1 MEAVDIE
8 YIRQGLSIDDSQLD
22 LLSYKNSRS
31 CYRHREEI
39 LTNLGVA
46 PFSSR
51 QQELLSVEAKRM
63 ARNQTKPTLILDA
76 LVNYL
81 LEHQMEVPS
90 YYTLKTILQEAL
102 DSFEA
107 ELLAILD
114 RSLRREDAQLLDDLL
129 SKQQVYQE
137 RIGASSSVQRYELTF
152 FKRIPQSMRPGE
164 IKKRVEM
171 FQELKR
177 MHGQLWPVINRLD
190 LSPATVRYY
199 AEYVIDTQ
207 TSQLKI
213 NAAHRNL
220 WLIAFI
226 IHQYLSLGDA
236 LVITLHRAVTNALSV
251 CGRQLKEDYFRQSR
265 LNTQLATQVSSRN
278 SNHITV
284 LQKIEAIVN
293 DAALSNENK
302 VLQIQSLYHQMQVNS
317 DQLQED
323 RKRLQMLTEIQQAR
337 QDNEDYYLVLEK
349 QSIKLQ
355 NRVSA
360 IVEHLVLMK
369 PLPVRTL

>member
-1 MEAVDIE
+1 MARREYLSSEERLRFETPPQLSTTQRSLLLMLPEWAKRYLHLILTPTNQVGFLLQLGYFRIVSRFFPADTFPQVDIE
-8 YIRQGLSIDDSQLD
+8 YIRQGLSIEDSQLD
-22 LLSYKNSRS
+22 LLIYKNSRS

-90 YYTLKTILQEAL
+90 YHTLKTILQEAL

-114 RSLRREDAQLLDDLL
+114 RSLRPEDAQLLDDLL

-177 MHGQLWPVINRLD
+177 MHEQLWPVINRLD
-190 LSPATVRYY
+190 LSPP
-199 AEYVIDTQ
+199 
-207 TSQLKI
+207 L
-213 NAAHRNL
+213 
-220 WLIAFI
+220 
-226 IHQYLSLGDA
+226 
-236 LVITLHRAVTNALSV
+236 
-251 CGRQLKEDYFRQSR
+251 
-265 LNTQLATQVSSRN
+265 
-278 SNHITV
+278 
-284 LQKIEAIVN
+284 
-293 DAALSNENK
+293 
-302 VLQIQSLYHQMQVNS
+302 
-317 DQLQED
+317 
-323 RKRLQMLTEIQQAR
+323 
-337 QDNEDYYLVLEK
+337 
-349 QSIKLQ
+349 
-355 NRVSA
+355 SA
-360 IVEHLVLMK
+360 IMPSMLLTPRPPNLK
-369 PLPVRTL
+369 